1 MTLAFAAAAADFVL
15 EHGPLTIDQMH
26 ALALERGVTKAR
38 TPASLKQ
45 SLGRRFV
52 LRPDG
57 RYDTAARLLAG
68 QAFTTRLRR
77 PPIDGVLWSHR
88 DLDPFTT
95 LDTSGGLPLVSGG
108 VVRPGTSG
116 AAAWTGPAGWLS
128 ERAAGDVLVLRWD
141 GRQLGVELAVDVP
154 AGDSATAQDVRRLLA
169 RHARLHHHHEPWRH
183 AEAMPLTAVVLS
195 ALIEDP
201 TLFVHPLPPLSELVP
216 LPEDLRPQDQWSDAT
231 SFSPCTVVQVPL
243 PDRVHRELAR
253 RSDLLGEQ
261 LPQYMSMLL
270 SAAADRILPPA
281 RGYGSYPPSDA
292 YDDSGDV
299 IQLSRWSR

>member
-15 EHGPLTIDQMH
+15 EHGPLTMDQLH

-95 LDTSGGLPLVSGG
+95 LDASDGLPLVSGG
-108 VVRPGTSG
+108 VVRPGSSG

-128 ERAAGDVLVLRWD
+128 ERSVGDVLVLRWD

-169 RHARLHHHHEPWRH
+169 RHAKLHHHQEPWRH
-183 AEAMPLTAVVLS
+183 SEAMPLTAVVLS

-201 TLFVHPLPPLSELVP
+201 TLFAHPLPPLSELVP
-216 LPEDLRPQDQWSDAT
+216 LPEDLRPQDEWSDAT
-231 SFSPCTVVQVPL
+231 SFSPCTVVQVPV
-243 PDRVHRELAR
+243 PARVHRELAR

-281 RGYGSYPPSDA
+281 RGYGSYAATDA
-292 YDDSGDV
+292 YHDSGDV
-299 IQLSRWSR
+299 IQLNRWSR

>member
-15 EHGPLTIDQMH
+15 EHGPLTLDQMH

-38 TPASLKQ
+38 TPSSLKQ

-116 AAAWTGPAGWLS
+116 AAAWTGPASWLS

-169 RHARLHHHHEPWRH
+169 QHAKLHHHLEPWRH

-231 SFSPCTVVQVPL
+231 SFSPCTVVHVPV
-243 PDRVHRELAR
+243 PARVHRELAR

-281 RGYGSYPPSDA
+281 RGYNSYPVSDS

>member
-15 EHGPLTIDQMH
+15 EHGPLTMDQMH

-38 TPASLKQ
+38 TPSSLKQ

-95 LDTSGGLPLVSGG
+95 LDTSGGLPLASGG

-116 AAAWTGPAGWLS
+116 AAWTGPTGWLS

-141 GRQLGVELAVDVP
+141 GRQLGVERAGDVP

-169 RHARLHHHHEPWRH
+169 RHAKLQHHEPWRH
-183 AEAMPLTAVVLS
+183 SEAMPLTAVVLS
-195 ALIEDP
+195 ALVEDP
-201 TLFVHPLPPLSELVP
+201 ALFVHPLPPLSELVP

-231 SFSPCTVVQVPL
+231 TFSPCTVVQVPV
-243 PDRVHRELAR
+243 PDRVHGELCR
-253 RSDLLGEQ
+253 RADLLGEP

-281 RGYGSYPPSDA
+281 RGYGSYPASDA
-292 YDDSGDV
+292 YDDRGDV